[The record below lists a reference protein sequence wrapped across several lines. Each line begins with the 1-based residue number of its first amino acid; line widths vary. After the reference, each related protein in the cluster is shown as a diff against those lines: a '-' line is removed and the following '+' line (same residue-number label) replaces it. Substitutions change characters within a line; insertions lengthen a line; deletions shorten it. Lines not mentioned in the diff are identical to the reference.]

1 VLTPSA
7 SKPARPV
14 IIGKEPE
21 MKRSRLLL
29 GLFMVL
35 TLALPQPSW
44 AAEEEPAKQ
53 PGSKKTATPADAKK
67 ISTDRIPGE
76 SPLVRAA
83 RLARESRATGKKSTI
98 SINDEDVRASTGRI
112 TVGQYAGPDPDNS
125 RKESAGEIF
134 LKMEK
139 DRDRSAREAKEA
151 AERVAELERE
161 VARLERASALLEDEY
176 YEHSDATDRED
187 EIMTAFESTRRD
199 LDAKRDELRAARELV
214 NQKQLAASNVFKP

>member
-1 VLTPSA
+1 V
-7 SKPARPV
+7 RPV

-21 MKRSRLLL
+21 MKPSSFLI

-35 TLALPQPSW
+35 SLTLPQRS
-44 AAEEEPAKQ
+44 AATEKAPAR
-53 PGSKKTATPADAKK
+53 PADEKKAATPRDAKK
-67 ISTDRIPGE
+67 ISTDRIAGE

-83 RLARESRATGKKSTI
+83 RLARESRAEGKKSTV
-98 SINDEDVRASTGRI
+98 SINDEDVRTSTGRVTI
-112 TVGQYAGPDPDNS
+112 GKYAGPDPESS
-125 RKESAGEIF
+125 RKESAGEI
-134 LKMEK
+134 LQKMEQ

-187 EIMTAFESTRRD
+187 EIMTAFESTRRN
-199 LDAKRDELRAARELV
+199 LDAKRDELAAARELL
-214 NQKQLAASNVFKP
+214 NQKRLEASNVVKP